1 MWTETRQGRVAVAR
15 FNRPPMNYFTDADID
30 QLERLVGDWAQPGI
44 GAVVLAGGL
53 PGKFITHFDVDAILR
68 KQEQPEGPI
77 EAPVRSRRFHAMIRT
92 LNELPKPVI
101 AALNGDAMGGGFE
114 LALGCD
120 VRIGE
125 LGDYRYG
132 LPEVRLGIVPGGGGL
147 TRLSRLIGPGRALL
161 LGLSARVLDPEE
173 AHRAGLVE
181 QLAPDAVA
189 AAIELATRIADL
201 TPSAVAMAKRIVYQ
215 PAGLPLSVALDAEL
229 ESAYRAKQSPDAAA
243 PMREYLELPLTERRA
258 WLDQ

>member
-1 MWTETRQGRVAVAR
+1 
-15 FNRPPMNYFTDADID
+15 MNYFTDADID
-30 QLERLVGDWAQPGI
+30 QLDQLVSEWDRPEV

-53 PGKFITHFDVDAILR
+53 PGKFITHFDVESILR

-77 EAPVRSRRFHAMIRT
+77 EAPVRSRRFHALTGR

-120 VRIGE
+120 IRIGE

-147 TRLSRLIGPGRALL
+147 TRLARLIGPGRALA
-161 LGLSARVLDPEE
+161 LGLSAKVLAPEE
-173 AHRAGLVE
+173 AYRAGLVE

-189 AAIELATRIADL
+189 TALELAAGIAAL

-215 PAGLPLSVALDAEL
+215 TAGLPLSVALDIEL
-229 ESAYRAKQSPDAAA
+229 ESAYRAKQSADAAA
-243 PMREYLELPLTERRA
+243 PMRTYLDLPLDERRG
-258 WLDQ
+258 WLDP